1 MQRPPKQPGKE
12 YISDAGMAAL
22 GLVLGALLAT
32 QAWVPQ
38 IAEPVRHTLFD
49 LLQRVA
55 PTAPATSESV
65 AVIAI
70 DEESIA
76 RVGQWPWPRDVVGRL
91 VEAAG
96 RATVG
101 LGVLL
106 AERDRTSI
114 DAILNQTAELTPAMR
129 AMLASLPSN
138 DDRLADIIA
147 RRRVVLASATSSTPV
162 VGAEPAGRQS
172 VLRVSD
178 EPTAWALSSY
188 PRILEPLPVLAGA
201 ASGIGVVG
209 VTLSRDGTAR
219 RVAGL
224 VRSGGVLAPGFGV
237 ELLRVNE
244 SESEIRLT
252 RATDAPQEMR
262 IGNRHIPIDASG
274 HVWLRYDTTG
284 RPTLVPAWQVLAGT
298 HDVKLLQRPVVLIGT
313 TAVGLGDSIPT
324 PLGIPLSAI
333 EIQAHAV
340 ANMLGGRTPA
350 RPANILV
357 TELALT
363 FTAGGAVIFASTRR
377 RVAWLFAV
385 MPIVIGLLLAAAWVA
400 FTGQDL
406 LLDTAF
412 AMVAAFL
419 LFTLALG
426 WRLLAEAQKLRARER
441 DLQAALLKAAAA
453 DHARSEFL
461 ANTSHELRTPLTAI
475 MGFSEMMQLQ
485 VLGPLHP
492 TRYVE
497 YATHITDS
505 ARHLLA
511 IMDDLL
517 DMSLIDL
524 GELRINESEL
534 EIAPVMQNC
543 LTMIGHRATAK
554 RITIE
559 TRLAPDLPRLRAD
572 AKMLRQMLL
581 NLLGNAIK
589 FSPESTKVVLRA
601 DCVDDAIIIAVK
613 DEGPGMSRDE
623 IPLALERFQKL
634 GVSTVANPTGIGL
647 GLPLTRAMIEIHAG
661 QLEIDS
667 QKNLGTEIRLR
678 FPAFRTI
685 R

>member
-1 MQRPPKQPGKE
+1 
-12 YISDAGMAAL
+12 
-22 GLVLGALLAT
+22 
-32 QAWVPQ
+32 
-38 IAEPVRHTLFD
+38 
-49 LLQRVA
+49 
-55 PTAPATSESV
+55 
-65 AVIAI
+65 
-70 DEESIA
+70 
-76 RVGQWPWPRDVVGRL
+76 
-91 VEAAG
+91 
-96 RATVG
+96 
-101 LGVLL
+101 
-106 AERDRTSI
+106 
-114 DAILNQTAELTPAMR
+114 
-129 AMLASLPSN
+129 
-138 DDRLADIIA
+138 
-147 RRRVVLASATSSTPV
+147 
-162 VGAEPAGRQS
+162 
-172 VLRVSD
+172 
-178 EPTAWALSSY
+178 
-188 PRILEPLPVLAGA
+188 
-201 ASGIGVVG
+201 
-209 VTLSRDGTAR
+209 
-219 RVAGL
+219 
-224 VRSGGVLAPGFGV
+224 
-237 ELLRVNE
+237 
-244 SESEIRLT
+244 
-252 RATDAPQEMR
+252 
-262 IGNRHIPIDASG
+262 
-274 HVWLRYDTTG
+274 
-284 RPTLVPAWQVLAGT
+284 
-298 HDVKLLQRPVVLIGT
+298 
-313 TAVGLGDSIPT
+313 
-324 PLGIPLSAI
+324 
-333 EIQAHAV
+333 
-340 ANMLGGRTPA
+340 
-350 RPANILV
+350 
-357 TELALT
+357 
-363 FTAGGAVIFASTRR
+363 
-377 RVAWLFAV
+377 
-385 MPIVIGLLLAAAWVA
+385 
-400 FTGQDL
+400 
-406 LLDTAF
+406 
-412 AMVAAFL
+412 
-419 LFTLALG
+419 
-426 WRLLAEAQKLRARER
+426 
-441 DLQAALLKAAAA
+441 
-453 DHARSEFL
+453 
-461 ANTSHELRTPLTAI
+461 